1 LEACDFSSTSFLGN
15 TLRIERWTA
24 SDPGDNIRVITA
36 GIPEPASWAMPIA
49 GFGMVGFAAR
59 RR

>member
-1 LEACDFSSTSFLGN
+1 MRLQLHLVPGKHAAH
-15 TLRIERWTA
+15 RRWTA